1 MLDLKYL
8 AIRYRLGLLNTESLV
23 EIADKLLEEG
33 HDTPSVI
40 ELSILDSPI
49 IPEAAPIFEK
59 ICAERKIKIPTKD
72 EAIDELLRFQ
82 LESIE
87 SGAIAP
93 RKGLEAMMQE
103 IYHPYFAGEPSK
115 EYVGDSRGMEHLI
128 GAYWSY
134 DDLVERP
141 HQVSWSGKYG
151 AEAIASWEE
160 SVRQYARDW
169 IQKYDRVV
177 TS

>member
-8 AIRYRLGLLNTESLV
+8 AIRYRLGLLKTESLV

-33 HDTPSVI
+33 RDTPSVI
-40 ELSILDSPI
+40 QLSILESPI
-49 IPEAAPIFEK
+49 MAEAAPIFEK
-59 ICAERKIKIPTKD
+59 ICAEHKVKIPTKD
-72 EAIDELLRFQ
+72 DAINELLRFQ
-82 LESIE
+82 LESIA

-93 RKGLEAMMQE
+93 RKGLEAMMRE

-115 EYVGDSRGMEHLI
+115 KYVGDSRGMEHLI
-128 GAYWSY
+128 GAYWNY
-134 DDLVERP
+134 DDLIERP
-141 HQVSWSGKYG
+141 RQVSWNGKYG

-169 IQKYDRVV
+169 IQKHDGVV

>member
-1 MLDLKYL
+1 MLDLKHL

-33 HDTPSVI
+33 RDTPSVI
-40 ELSILDSPI
+40 HLSVLESPI
-49 IPEAAPIFEK
+49 MAEAAPIFER
-59 ICAERKIKIPTKD
+59 ICAEHKVIIPTRE
-72 EAIDELLRFQ
+72 EAIIELLRFQ
-82 LESIE
+82 LESIA

-93 RKGLEAMMQE
+93 RKGLEAMMRE
-103 IYHPYFAGEPSK
+103 SYFPYFAGEPSK
-115 EYVGDSRGMEHLI
+115 KYVGDSRDLEHLI
-128 GAYWSY
+128 GAYWGY

-141 HQVSWSGKYG
+141 REVSWDGKYG

-160 SVRQYARDW
+160 SVRQYARNW
-169 IQKYDRVV
+169 IQKHNCIA